1 MRKKTGCLS
10 CRSRKENK
18 NIDREY
24 LAKLCDAR
32 DTLCE
37 FCEADE
43 CEKCIVAH
51 LIDDAYNEL
60 GDEEAGDD

>member
-1 MRKKTGCLS
+1 MRKKTGCQS
-10 CRSRKENK
+10 CRKRKGTK
-18 NIDREY
+18 KIDKEY

-60 GDEEAGDD
+60 GNEEERDD

>member
-1 MRKKTGCLS
+1 MDG
-10 CRSRKENK
+10 
-18 NIDREY
+18 EY

-32 DTLCE
+32 DTLCG

-43 CEKCIVAH
+43 CEKCIVTR

-60 GDEEAGDD
+60 DDEDEEEQQ

>member
-1 MRKKTGCLS
+1 MRKKTGCQS
-10 CRSRKENK
+10 CRKRKGTK
-18 NIDREY
+18 KIDKEY

-60 GDEEAGDD
+60 GNEEERVD

>member
-1 MRKKTGCLS
+1 MDK
-10 CRSRKENK
+10 
-18 NIDREY
+18 EY

-60 GDEEAGDD
+60 GNEEERVD